1 MSMSSQNPSSSQRPK
16 IGLVLGGGGA
26 KGAAEIGVLKVLEAE
41 GIAVDYIIGTSI
53 GSILGG
59 LYSIGYRADDLERL
73 FCSQS
78 WIELFTDETFKGGSI
93 EQLLDSVVTV
103 DDVVSFDSLPIPF
116 RCVTVDVKD
125 METFVIDRGSLSL
138 AMRASMAIPG
148 LFKAVN
154 WEGRTL
160 VDGGLLNNLPVDVAR
175 QMGADIIIAVD
186 LQQNKHETRDF
197 SLKEEFG
204 IGGILDW
211 LISRP
216 DWKIYNENRADAEIY
231 INPELDYD
239 MLDFNEKE
247 IVEMIA
253 IGKAAAEEQ
262 LDKIRMLKNAD

>member
-41 GIAVDYIIGTSI
+41 GIAVDYIVGTSI
-53 GSILGG
+53 
-59 LYSIGYRADDLERL
+59 
-73 FCSQS
+73 
-78 WIELFTDETFKGGSI
+78 GGSI

-116 RCVTVDVKD
+116 RCVTVDVKE

-253 IGKAAAEEQ
+253 IGKAAAEKQ